1 MLLCLGI
8 VFISFAIFEH
18 AGATIYGRPE
28 DVPQRD
34 WDFVVIGAGA
44 AGAVV
49 ASRLT
54 ENAAVKVLLVEAG
67 IS

>member
-1 MLLCLGI
+1 MLHRLSA
-8 VFISFAIFEH
+8 VFTSFVVFNHAWAAI
-18 AGATIYGRPE
+18 YNRPE
-28 DVPQRD
+28 DVPQSE
-34 WDFVVIGAGA
+34 WDFIVIGAGA

-54 ENAAVKVLLVEAG
+54 ENADVRVLLVEAG